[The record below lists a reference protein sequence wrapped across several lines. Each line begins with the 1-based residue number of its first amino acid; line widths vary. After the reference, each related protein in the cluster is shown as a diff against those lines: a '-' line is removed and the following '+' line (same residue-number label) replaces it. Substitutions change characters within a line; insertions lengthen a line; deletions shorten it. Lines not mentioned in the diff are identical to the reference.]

1 MAELPRAVYRPVSG
15 LAATCRLR
23 STVSDQ
29 GRSASIREGKTMKAE
44 VISMQQWKAAHPP
57 ALMPLPALQAY
68 F

>member
-44 VISMQQWKAAHPP
+44 VISMPPSAAKPGQSHRSVSAQPS
-57 ALMPLPALQAY
+57 
-68 F
+68 